1 MQDGTPCRLAKE
13 KTSTTQFQDI
23 VGTLGTFL
31 ILFARVAG
39 PCISKFIY
47 MTKSKIFSNPM
58 PLELDLVSSRHPA
71 FPQREN
77 NTANLTR

>member
-1 MQDGTPCRLAKE
+1 MQDGTHCRLAKE
-13 KTSTTQFQDI
+13 KTSTTQF
-23 VGTLGTFL
+23 LGTFL
-31 ILFARVAG
+31 ILFATVAG
-39 PCISKFIY
+39 PCISNFIY
-47 MTKSKIFSNPM
+47 MTKSNIFSNPM